1 METPNDIDMAIV
13 DAKVEGL
20 STMYYA
26 AVHGYRQGLIDT
38 MCRFAREFV
47 PGVHAIQLMA
57 DVDWRWTF
65 NGFVDAD
72 GQVIE
77 VDFGQYD
84 VDEMEL
90 FSSAFL
96 SELHDF
102 EAGTGY
108 VYVADREFSHL
119 DPHLYAFTKAAA
131 AAAAKAE

>member
-13 DAKVEGL
+13 DARVEGL
-20 STMYYA
+20 NDMYLA
-26 AVHGYRQGLIDT
+26 AVYAYRQGLIDT
-38 MCRFAREFV
+38 MSRFARQFV
-47 PGVHAIQLMA
+47 PWVHAIQLIA

-65 NGFVDAD
+65 NGFVNAD
-72 GQVIE
+72 GDVIE
-77 VDFGQYD
+77 VDFGPYD

-108 VYVADREFSHL
+108 VYVDDRVFSHL
-119 DPHLYAFTKAAA
+119 DPELYAFTKAAA
-131 AAAAKAE
+131 AKGE